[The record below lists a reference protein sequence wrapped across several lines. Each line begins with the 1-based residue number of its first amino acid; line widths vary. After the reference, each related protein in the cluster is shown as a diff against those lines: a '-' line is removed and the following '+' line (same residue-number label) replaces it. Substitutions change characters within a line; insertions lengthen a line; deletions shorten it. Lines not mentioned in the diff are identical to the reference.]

1 VLADDPD
8 SAKVTIT
15 PSLTSDDLDAI
26 VSIPVGSPSSAEV
39 TPGTTTSFTVHI
51 RGSNINEISMLAAIT
66 DEVNDVRVQSSPFK
80 TGACQS
86 I

>member
-1 VLADDPD
+1 
-8 SAKVTIT
+8 
-15 PSLTSDDLDAI
+15 
-26 VSIPVGSPSSAEV
+26 
-39 TPGTTTSFTVHI
+39 
-51 RGSNINEISMLAAIT
+51 MLASIT